1 MLKALIL
8 TVAVLAPV
16 GTVTTAPDVH
26 AIQPSSVAAPP
37 SAAAVAFTRELM
49 EAADDAAR
57 RAMLDARPAD
67 INVDLMRGLLEE
79 GTRFLQKG
87 THDRALVAF
96 RLARTVSERA
106 HQPIGVAG
114 ATSRIAQTLS
124 SLGDY
129 DQALTLLRE
138 SEAIYREQKDRRSE
152 LQILNNQAIVHRLR
166 GDLDAALAIQR
177 RVLAAREEDGDPA
190 ALGVTLN
197 NIGVLQQGR
206 GEYRDA
212 LASMQRALGY
222 RKPGSPEYASSLH
235 NLGTVYYAQGDLAV
249 ARDYCERALA
259 VPGVD
264 VQLTMNA
271 LTFLAEITR
280 KQGDLEAAERYAH
293 QEVQLAEK
301 TGAKPMLSP
310 GLRVLGMILSDRG
323 RQQEAREQV
332 ERSVSVARTLDSP
345 DVLGQALVALGTVLL
360 DDREYARALAAADE
374 ARALGDSLNARSRAS
389 AAHVA
394 GLAQAGLGRPQEARR
409 AFENAIADIEALRE
423 QVSGAAV
430 ERQQFLEANVTPYH
444 SLIDLLIEQGQF
456 DEALHYAERA
466 RARTLLDVV
475 ERGHVTLDRWL
486 TPAERE
492 QERTLE
498 RKLRSLQRGTAV
510 GGTAAAPAPNAP
522 PASSQA
528 SAAAAPAATAT
539 PGSSTSAA
547 PVGARSATGASA
559 APGGASDTA
568 SGDALAATRRELAAL
583 RTRLFAAHPELQLA
597 RGEAIVPERTELSKA
612 IVDPSTAVLAYTV
625 TGRHVWLFV
634 ITAKTMAVHP
644 LKIQAQT
651 LNARVRK
658 FREAV
663 GTRDLGFAAEARALY
678 DDLIG
683 PAAAAAL
690 RGKTRLIL
698 VPDGALWELP
708 FQALRSPARRYLL
721 EDADIAYAPSL
732 TFLYARYMRARFTA
746 ALDPPPPL
754 EPSRD
759 EQRSSHG
766 GLKTARS
773 GQLASGELAEGVRF
787 ELLAFGNP
795 TLAAHEA
802 AAFKPLPSAET
813 QARQIAALYPAD
825 RTLALTGVA
834 AREATVKREA
844 GRYRVLHF
852 ATHGVVDDGNPL
864 YSALLLADGP
874 DPNAATTQKAGSNG
888 DSANDA
894 GEDGRL
900 EARELMDIQL
910 DADLVVLSACDTARG
925 RIGAGEGVVGL
936 SWAILLAGSASTVVS
951 QWQVEAESTAS
962 MMIGFHRALLHRPSA
977 STASAA
983 VNASNASKASAS
995 SASAGL
1001 PRVSTALRRAA
1012 LDLMRD
1018 PRYKHPFYWASFRVV
1033 GTFTGRRRL

>member
-8 TVAVLAPV
+8 TAAVLAPI
-16 GTVTTAPDVH
+16 GTVTIAP
-26 AIQPSSVAAPP
+26 APELRAFQPSNVAAPP
-37 SAAAVAFTRELM
+37 TAAAVAFARELM
-49 EAADDAAR
+49 DAADDEAR
-57 RAMLDARPAD
+57 RVLLDGRAALVT
-67 INVDLMRGLLEE
+67 IDLTRALLEE
-79 GTRFLQKG
+79 GTRLLQKG
-87 THDRALVAF
+87 THDRALVAY
-96 RLARTVSERA
+96 RLARTVAERA
-106 HQPIGVAG
+106 HQPIGVA
-114 ATSRIAQTLS
+114 ASTSRIAQTLS

-138 SEAIYREQKDRRSE
+138 SEAIYRELKDRRAE

-177 RVLAAREEDGDPA
+177 RVLAAREVDGDPA
-190 ALGVTLN
+190 TLAVTLN

-222 RKPGSPEYASSLH
+222 RKPGSPEYASTLH
-235 NLGTVYYAQGDLAV
+235 NLGTVYYAQGDLPV

-259 VPGVD
+259 VPGID
-264 VQLTMNA
+264 AQLTMNA
-271 LTFLAEITR
+271 LTFLAEIAR
-280 KQGDLEAAERYAH
+280 KQGDLEAAERYA
-293 QEVQLAEK
+293 QREVEFAEK
-301 TGAKPMLSP
+301 SGAKPMLSP
-310 GLRVLGMILSDRG
+310 GLRVLGLILSDRG
-323 RQQEAREQV
+323 RQQEARALG

-345 DVLGQALVALGTVLL
+345 DVLGQALVALGTVLI
-360 DDREYARALAAADE
+360 DDREYGRALAAADE
-374 ARALGDSLNARSRAS
+374 ARALGESLNARSRAS

-394 GLAQAGLGRPQEARR
+394 GLAHAGLGRPQDARR
-409 AFENAIADIEALRE
+409 AFETAIADIEALRE

-430 ERQQFLEANVTPYH
+430 ERQQFLEANVAPYH

-456 DEALHYAERA
+456 DEALHFAERA

-492 QERTLE
+492 QERSLE
-498 RKLRSLQRGTAV
+498 RKLRVLQRNAPAV
-510 GGTAAAPAPNAP
+510 SAAPTSTP
-522 PASSQA
+522 
-528 SAAAAPAATAT
+528 AAAAPQAATRTAKSAPAAATPSSPTAPRPAASAATA
-539 PGSSTSAA
+539 S
-547 PVGARSATGASA
+547 ASA
-559 APGGASDTA
+559 AGASDTGA
-568 SGDALAATRRELAAL
+568 ADTLGATRRELAAL
-583 RTRLFAAHPELQLA
+583 RTRLFAAHPELRLA
-597 RGEAIVPERTELSKA
+597 RGEALVPERAELSKA

-634 ITAKTMAVHP
+634 ITAKTMNVYP
-644 LKIQAQT
+644 LKVDVPALT
-651 LNARVRK
+651 ARVRK
-658 FREAV
+658 FREAIA
-663 GTRDLGFAAEARALY
+663 TRDLGFAPEAWALY

-690 RGKTRLIL
+690 KGKTRLIL
-698 VPDGALWELP
+698 IPDGALWELP

-732 TFLYARYMRARFTA
+732 TFLYARHMRARVTTA
-746 ALDPPPPL
+746 IAPPPPL

-759 EQRSSHG
+759 EQRSSRG

-773 GQLASGELAEGVRF
+773 GQLARGEFAERVRF

-813 QARQIAALYPAD
+813 QARRIAALYPAD
-825 RTLALTGVA
+825 RTLALIGA
-834 AREATVKREA
+834 DAREATVKRDA

-864 YSALLLADGP
+864 YSALLLAEGP
-874 DPNAATTQKAGSNG
+874 DAASAGQ
-888 DSANDA
+888 DA

-900 EARELMDIQL
+900 EARELMDIPL

-951 QWQVEAESTAS
+951 QWQVDAESTS
-962 MMIGFHRALLHRPSA
+962 SLMIGFHHALLNR
-977 STASAA
+977 TA
-983 VNASNASKASAS
+983 
-995 SASAGL
+995 G
-1001 PRVSTALRRAA
+1001 PTRVSTALRRAS

-1033 GTFTGRRRL
+1033 GAP

>member
-1 MLKALIL
+1 MVKALIL
-8 TVAVLAPV
+8 TAAILAPI
-16 GTVTTAPDVH
+16 GTATTAPVPPSHSARPATSDRR
-26 AIQPSSVAAPP
+26 AFQPSNIAAPP
-37 SAAAVAFTRELM
+37 SAAAVALARELM
-49 EAADDAAR
+49 EAADD
-57 RAMLDARPAD
+57 DARTALLD
-67 INVDLMRGLLEE
+67 QRAALVTIDLTRALLEE
-79 GTRFLQKG
+79 GTRLLQKG
-87 THDRALVAF
+87 THDRALVAY
-96 RLARTVSERA
+96 RLARAAAERA

-138 SEAIYREQKDRRSE
+138 SEAIYREQKDRRAE

-166 GDLDAALAIQR
+166 GDLAAALAIQR
-177 RVLAAREEDGDPA
+177 RVLAAREEEGEPA
-190 ALGVTLN
+190 ALAITLN
-197 NIGVLQQGR
+197 NIGVLQQAR

-222 RKPGSPEYASSLH
+222 RKPGSPEYASTLH

-249 ARDYCERALA
+249 ARDYCERALS

-271 LTFLAEITR
+271 LTFMAEITR

-293 QEVQLAEK
+293 QDMQLAEK
-301 TGAKPMLSP
+301 TNARPMLSP
-310 GLRVLGMILSDRG
+310 ALRVLGLILSDRG
-323 RQQEAREQV
+323 RQQEARAQV

-360 DDREYARALAAADE
+360 DDREYAQALAAAEE
-374 ARALGDSLNARSRAS
+374 ARALGESLNARSRAS

-394 GLAQAGLGRPQEARR
+394 GLAHAGLARPREARR
-409 AFENAIADIEALRE
+409 AFETAIADIEALRE

-430 ERQQFLEANVTPYH
+430 ERQQFLEANVAPYH

-498 RKLRSLQRGTAV
+498 RKLRTLQR
-510 GGTAAAPAPNAP
+510 
-522 PASSQA
+522 
-528 SAAAAPAATAT
+528 AATA
-539 PGSSTSAA
+539 PS
-547 PVGARSATGASA
+547 TGAA
-559 APGGASDTA
+559 AS
-568 SGDALAATRRELAAL
+568 DALAATRRELAAL
-583 RTRLFAAHPELQLA
+583 RTRLFAAHPELRLA
-597 RGEAIVPERTELSKA
+597 RGEAIVPARGDLSAA

-625 TGRHVWLFV
+625 TGRRVWLFV
-634 ITAKTMAVHP
+634 ITTKTMTVHP
-644 LKIQAQT
+644 LKMDASS
-651 LNARVRK
+651 LAPRVRK
-658 FREAV
+658 FREAI
-663 GTRDLGFAAEARALY
+663 GTRDLGFAPEARALY

-683 PAAAAAL
+683 PAPAAAL
-690 RGKTRLIL
+690 KGKTRLIL

-732 TFLYARYMRARFTA
+732 TFLYARHLRAHASA
-746 ALDPPPPL
+746 ALEPPPPL
-754 EPSRD
+754 D
-759 EQRSSHG
+759 
-766 GLKTARS
+766 
-773 GQLASGELAEGVRF
+773 
-787 ELLAFGNP
+787 LLALGNP

-802 AAFKPLPSAET
+802 ATFKPLPSAET
-813 QARQIAALYPAD
+813 QARRIAALYPAD
-825 RTLALTGVA
+825 RTKAFTGA
-834 AREATVKREA
+834 DAREATVKRDA

-864 YSALLLADGP
+864 YSALLLAEGP
-874 DPNAATTQKAGSNG
+874 DAPPANTTIATGGATNGANASPDT
-888 DSANDA
+888 

-900 EARELMDIQL
+900 EARELMDIHL

-951 QWQVEAESTAS
+951 QWQVDAESTS
-962 MMIGFHRALLHRPSA
+962 SLMIGFHRALMTR
-977 STASAA
+977 AA
-983 VNASNASKASAS
+983 APA
-995 SASAGL
+995 
-1001 PRVSTALRRAA
+1001 RVSTALRRSA
-1012 LDLMRD
+1012 LAVMRD
-1018 PRYKHPFYWASFRVV
+1018 PRYTHPFYWASFRVV
-1033 GTFTGRRRL
+1033 GAP